1 MACICGRSQA
11 LYLIAY
17 EIFNWQMLS
26 TAIQN
31 SQQWYAVFIFLS
43 R

>member
-26 TAIQN
+26 IDYRYN
-31 SQQWYAVFIFLS
+31 SDTK
-43 R
+43 